1 MLGRVVLTL
10 EEQVRDPDA
19 APGREDPL
27 VEDPEDLLQR
37 ELPVRRDEL
46 VALFAYE
53 MALTFFGRRIKMT
66 LASEFGQLHSTKMFA
81 TRFNIFPD
89 CISTAARVKRK
100 ETTRK
105 EKGEKGE
112 EENFSI
118 PAKTKRN

>member
-1 MLGRVVLTL
+1 MLGRVVLAL

-100 ETTRK
+100 ENSKKK
-105 EKGEKGE
+105 EKKEKKKDD
-112 EENFSI
+112 SSSDSS
-118 PAKTKRN
+118 